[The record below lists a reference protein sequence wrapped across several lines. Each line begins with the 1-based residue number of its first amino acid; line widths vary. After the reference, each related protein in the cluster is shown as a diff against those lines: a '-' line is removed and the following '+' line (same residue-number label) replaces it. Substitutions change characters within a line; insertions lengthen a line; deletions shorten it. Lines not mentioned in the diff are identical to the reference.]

1 MKTAMIAIA
10 ALALPLPAL
19 AQAQVPAAGTMIE
32 TAPLPAERGL
42 VDAASAFSILYSST
56 DGVTGAGNVPVS
68 GALFIPKGTPPK
80 GGWPVVA
87 WAHGTV
93 GIGDDCAPSR
103 NARSQRDA
111 TYLNGWLREGYAVV
125 ATDYQGLGTPGPHP
139 YLNTRA
145 EAYSVL
151 DSVRAVLGAK
161 LGLANKVLIVGQSQG
176 AGAGFATAGY
186 AQAYAPRV
194 NLLGTVATGVPYLNG
209 TLPQPSDIDSV
220 DRTIA
225 YLMYIGEAAQEV
237 DPALKADAVFT
248 PEALPLV
255 AESAKRC
262 VGDMMGAV
270 VKAGLTRRKT
280 LSGDFAARYAPYL
293 RGTGYATVHIS
304 TPVFIGTGEKD
315 VDVPPLMQKAL
326 VRDACKAGTPIQ
338 FHLYKGLDHS
348 GALNPSFADSRVFAR
363 SLLEGKPVASNCGS
377 PDAAE

>member
-1 MKTAMIAIA
+1 MKAALIGIA

-19 AQAQVPAAGTMIE
+19 AQTTPAAGTMMR
-32 TAPLPAERGL
+32 TAPLAADHGL
-42 VDAASAFSILYSST
+42 ADAGKALSILYSSI
-56 DGVTGAGNVPVS
+56 DGVKGQGTVPVS
-68 GALFIPKGTPPK
+68 GALFLPKGTPPK
-80 GGWPVVA
+80 DGWPVVA

-103 NARSQRDA
+103 NARSQRDS
-111 TYLNGWLREGYAVV
+111 TYLNSWLREGYAVV

-151 DSVRAVLGAK
+151 DSVRAALGAK

-176 AGAGFATAGY
+176 AGAAFATAGY
-186 AQAYAPRV
+186 AQAYAPKV
-194 NLLGTVATGVPYLNG
+194 NLLGTIATGVPYLNG
-209 TLPQPSDIDSV
+209 TLPQPDDVDHV

-225 YLMYIGEAAQEV
+225 YLMYIASAAQKV
-237 DPALKADAVFT
+237 DPALKADAAFT
-248 PEALPLV
+248 PEARPLV
-255 AESAKRC
+255 AESEKRC

-270 VKAGLTRRKT
+270 VHAGLTRRKALT
-280 LSGDFAARYAPYL
+280 GDFSALYAPYL

-315 VDVPPLMQKAL
+315 IDVPPPMQKAL
-326 VRDACKAGTPIQ
+326 VRDACKAGTRIQ

-363 SLLEGKPVASNCGS
+363 DLLEGKPVASNCGT